1 MSGVVTWITYA
12 PVKGLGLLAAD
23 EVELEASGVRG
34 NRRFHL
40 IGEDGRLVNGK
51 FAGQLVQIRPDAD
64 PDGRSLALMLPDGS
78 TVAGEVETGEAVV
91 TEFYGRPVG
100 GHLVV
105 GEFAEAISS
114 FAGRPS
120 LWLDDLYVD
129 AEVRSLGI
137 GARLLARLG
146 EIAAAHGC
154 THLGWTA
161 SVGNP
166 RGIAFYER
174 AGATIVD
181 RGELRVTFRLA
192 TELA

>member
-1 MSGVVTWITYA
+1 MQFDDCEVRPAVVSDAPVLHGYLAKKADFDRSTGGFSGTLATTPARIAATLFGEPAFARALLAERRGVVH
-12 PVKGLGLLAAD
+12 G
-23 EVELEASGVRG
+23 
-34 NRRFHL
+34 
-40 IGEDGRLVNGK
+40 
-51 FAGQLVQIRPDAD
+51 FALYYFR
-64 PDGRSLALMLPDGS
+64 
-78 TVAGEVETGEAVV
+78 
-91 TEFYGRPVG
+91 Y
-100 GHLVV
+100 
-105 GEFAEAISS
+105 SS